1 MSSGFLVTPD
11 AHAERMNPDLLV
23 SRISVQQGGVVRR
36 DQALAAGLSGGQ
48 IERRVRDGRWIR
60 VGKFGYR
67 TIEMNDPSDRVR
79 AAVAALP
86 EAVVSHQAA
95 AEAHAISLVAN
106 GVASVLVHSQT
117 THEFPGVV
125 VHRCHDLASG
135 HVTVMDGLATTT
147 VSRTIVD
154 LAAILTQRHLAA
166 VVDELLAA
174 QRTTVEQIHAVLDH
188 VARRGKPGVRRL
200 RRVLG
205 ARAPGPENGSAM
217 ERLGARIL
225 MAEGLPV
232 PHFEFSIP
240 WEADRRFDV
249 AYPDQ
254 LLAIEWDSRR
264 WHTQADAFVRDRER
278 DRRAVLHGWRVLRFT
293 WEDLTDQP
301 LMVVESVRDALT
313 LSV

>member
-95 AEAHAISLVAN
+95 AEAHAMSRVPT

-135 HVTVMDGLATTT
+135 HVTVVDGLATTT
-147 VSRTIVD
+147 VPRTIVD
-154 LAAILTQRHLAA
+154 LAAILTQRHLAV

-174 QRTTVEQIHAVLDH
+174 QQTTVEQIHAVLDR

-200 RRVLG
+200 RRVVET
-205 ARAPGPENGSAM
+205 RAPGPENGSAL

-225 MAEGLPV
+225 IDEELPA
-232 PHFEFSIP
+232 PHFEFPIP

-293 WEDLTDQP
+293 WEDLTDRS
-301 LMVVESVRDALT
+301 LMVVESVRDAVT
-313 LSV
+313 SGV